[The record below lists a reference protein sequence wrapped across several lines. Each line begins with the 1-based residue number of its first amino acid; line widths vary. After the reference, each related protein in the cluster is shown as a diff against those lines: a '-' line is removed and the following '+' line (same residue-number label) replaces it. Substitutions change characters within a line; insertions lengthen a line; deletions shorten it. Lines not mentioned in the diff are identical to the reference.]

1 MPRQRRNS
9 LRQKNQQRGGG
20 DPEPLPEPELGSGS
34 GSEKEPLGSAEVD
47 GGEPLQNSSSNS
59 GGWSLFGGKRKRKSG
74 KKKARK
80 SKKSTKKTRKSRKKF
95 LGLF

>member
-20 DPEPLPEPELGSGS
+20 ELGTELGS
-34 GSEKEPLGSAEVD
+34 EPMPGSAEVD
-47 GGEPLQNSSSNS
+47 GGEPLNNSASNEKS
-59 GGWSLFGGKRKRKSG
+59 WSLFGGKRKRKSG

>member
-20 DPEPLPEPELGSGS
+20 DPLTDPPLGTEPGSVPLP
-34 GSEKEPLGSAEVD
+34 GSAEVD
-47 GGEPLQNSSSNS
+47 GGEPLNNSASNEKS
-59 GGWSLFGGKRKRKSG
+59 WSLFGGKRKRKSG

>member
-20 DPEPLPEPELGSGS
+20 DPEPLPEPPLGTELGSGS
-34 GSEKEPLGSAEVD
+34 GSAEVD
-47 GGEPLQNSSSNS
+47 GGEPLNNSASNEKS
-59 GGWSLFGGKRKRKSG
+59 WSLFGGKRKRKSG